1 MRVRREVA
9 GMVEVLSGYQAGPEE
24 QILLLKPGSYTQT
37 SALPVSFSGWRIVR
51 KENDILIKESKTYDI
66 KTVL

>member
-24 QILLLKPGSYTQT
+24 QIDLYIYIKMSLS
-37 SALPVSFSGWRIVR
+37 R
-51 KENDILIKESKTYDI
+51 KIMYVCLI
-66 KTVL
+66 